1 MTHVLMGFSGYI
13 WDLMEIIEGNDGSSS
28 HVWWHSLPSIAGST
42 DDPCLQTLIQ
52 CRGSGPARATSG
64 EQESPKWASK
74 WLDFERKKRIPQKT
88 WNFHQQNILEFYY
101 STIDVDPFRVFF
113 FGCNL
118 GPLLNHSWWS
128 SPPHGE
134 PLCCPAGM
142 PEIGAPRPKDPLLG
156 CWSEPSSLSY
166 VKNPGNSG

>member
-1 MTHVLMGFSGYI
+1 MTHVWMGFSGI
-13 WDLMEIIEGNDGSSS
+13 FLGLNGENHGLNDGFAS

-42 DDPCLQTLIQ
+42 DYPCLQTLIQ

-64 EQESPKWASK
+64 EQESPKWAST

-113 FGCNL
+113 SAVTWG
-118 GPLLNHSWWS
+118 
-128 SPPHGE
+128 
-134 PLCCPAGM
+134 LCWTIAGDLHLHTEK
-142 PEIGAPRPKDPLLG
+142 PFVARDARDWGAPPDRAAAGVLVGAKFFVIF
-156 CWSEPSSLSY
+156 E
-166 VKNPGNSG
+166 NPGNSG